1 MSCRKGWGLRINRKQ
16 LATLFTLLLIT
27 ISVRVLTLQFMRAH
41 LNDPSWFQVGSY
53 AKFDRQARDILD
65 GRQRLFWIDD
75 PGRTDLAQYPPAF
88 PALVALIYSLSA
100 EHSAY
105 SVQIVLWIA
114 DLILSLLLIMGIAF
128 SAFGWRAAIA
138 SGFLVGLSPLL
149 ALYAAYPSADVPATW
164 FVLGGNWLL
173 LLAAQR
179 KDATLAL
186 ASGVMLGIAC
196 WLRVNPLYLCVGWA
210 IALLLVRTTW
220 PQRLKMSGA
229 VLLGTIVVIAP
240 IVVRNYLV
248 FPDFTPTGGT
258 IGTNLWEG
266 LGETE
271 LGRSNGF
278 MLGDEKMLERERAK
292 MNLPPDVQAD
302 VQWPDG
308 IRRDRERTREAMAFI
323 RQHKIWYVGV
333 MAGRMWGMLKVAGR
347 PVPYCGTSGINVTS
361 RKCLSPQWQGGV
373 VAGAVNL
380 LGMIQSVVRYLFL
393 PLAVFGIYVAARRDW
408 RLTCLL
414 LVTVVYYLVPGTVAH
429 TEIRYVL
436 PMHGLLI
443 VFASTAMDRIFSRR
457 FSRMKTDSNPLPREM
472 MEHTYPILFRVEQS
486 HWWYIGR
493 RKIIAGFV
501 EDICRR
507 VTDRRPR
514 ILDVGC
520 GTGANLL
527 LLS

>member
-1 MSCRKGWGLRINRKQ
+1 MAKTQ

-75 PGRTDLAQYPPAF
+75 PTRTDLAQYPPAL
-88 PALVALIYSLSA
+88 PALVALIYKLSG
-100 EHSAY
+100 ERSAY
-105 SVQIVLWIA
+105 SVQIVLWFA
-114 DLILSLLLIMGIAF
+114 DLILSLLLIMGIA
-128 SAFGWRAAIA
+128 ATTFGWRAAIV
-138 SGFLVGLSPLL
+138 SGFLVGLSPLF

-173 LLAAQR
+173 LVAAQR
-179 KDATLAL
+179 KNAWLAL
-186 ASGVMLGIAC
+186 AAGVTLGIAC

-210 IALLLVRTTW
+210 IALLVSVRTT
-220 PQRLKMSGA
+220 RSHKLRMSGA

-240 IVVRNYLV
+240 IVIRNYLV

-258 IGTNLWEG
+258 IGANLWEG

-278 MLGDEKMLERERAK
+278 ILGDDEMVEHERAK
-292 MNLPPDVQAD
+292 MNLPPDVQLH

-323 RQHKIWYVGV
+323 RQHKIWYAGV
-333 MAGRMWGMLKVAGR
+333 MARRMWGMLKVAGD

-361 RKCLSPQWQGGV
+361 RKCLSPQWQEGV
-373 VAGAVNL
+373 IGGAVNL

-393 PLAVFGIYVAARRDW
+393 PLAAFGIFVAARIDW

-414 LVTVVYYLVPGTVAH
+414 LVTVLYYLVPGTTAH
-429 TEIRYVL
+429 TEMRYVL

-443 VFASTAMDRIFSRR
+443 VFAGIAMDRIFSK
-457 FSRMKTDSNPLPREM
+457 SR
-472 MEHTYPILFRVEQS
+472 
-486 HWWYIGR
+486 
-493 RKIIAGFV
+493 
-501 EDICRR
+501 
-507 VTDRRPR
+507 
-514 ILDVGC
+514 
-520 GTGANLL
+520 
-527 LLS
+527 